1 MRKIPSIAIFYL
13 FFLNLYLHK
22 NGVSSKGVLPQET
35 SSLRHGFKNSKS
47 NAASNENILKK
58 KNGNLKHPHGY
69 VRLAQGVVPGSAAG
83 RSQEGSG
90 SRTGVVASS
99 VSTAPAEQNKES
111 FNLIGSLFKLLY
123 RNILKPMVQAV
134 AGIEEEEPPKNL
146 DVHRSGVEIK
156 DETRDKTLLLEHNK
170 GAEKTITDRKEDT
183 KTEKDDDGEEEDL
196 GGEGRNTNVTQ
207 QGLQDDETQDNAE
220 NFDDDSI
227 NIVDNTIH
235 YAYMQDYTN
244 TNNDTDGVEKF
255 VQTMA
260 NLLPADDDV
269 TEMLNG
275 LSNDIIQYIQN

>member
-22 NGVSSKGVLPQET
+22 SGVSSKGVLPQET

-47 NAASNENILKK
+47 DAASNENILKK

-69 VRLAQGVVPGSAAG
+69 VRLAQGVVLGSAAEQ
-83 RSQEGSG
+83 SQQRSG
-90 SRTGVVASS
+90 SNSGAVASS
-99 VSTAPAEQNKES
+99 PPAATAEKKEDS

-123 RNILKPMVQAV
+123 RNVLKPMVHAV
-134 AGIEEEEPPKNL
+134 VGIEEEEPPKNL
-146 DVHRSGVEIK
+146 DVHRSDAKINN
-156 DETRDKTLLLEHNK
+156 ETREKTLLLEYNK
-170 GAEKTITDRKEDT
+170 EAEKTITDRKEDT

-196 GGEGRNTNVTQ
+196 GEAGRNANMTQ

-220 NFDDDSI
+220 NFDDYSTNAVDS
-227 NIVDNTIH
+227 TIH

-244 TNNDTDGVEKF
+244 ANNNTDGVEKF